1 MKGIREPSAASP
13 NRAYLALV
21 LRTSTQIQLRWTSDT
36 LGTSYAMPK
45 EVKNGMAYRVFISHS
60 TQDQGLVITL
70 ASLLTSFGV
79 EVFVAEWYLTPGE
92 PLDGKVFV
100 QIEEADYM
108 VVLLTRNGD
117 KVKLVHQE
125 VGYALKD
132 NKPLIPVM
140 EKGVEPKDLASL
152 QGKEYIEYDPFQP
165 QQVLIKTA
173 TYVKS
178 LKLKKKNKKN
188 FACCW
193 RYPRFTPSTLRR
205 KK

>member
-1 MKGIREPSAASP
+1 MKGIRETSAASP

-21 LRTSTQIQLRWTSDT
+21 LCTSTQIQLRWTSDT

-60 TQDQGLVITL
+60 TQDRGLVITL

-100 QIEEADYM
+100 QIEEADCM

-117 KVKLVHQE
+117 KVKLGAPRGWVC
-125 VGYALKD
+125 LK
-132 NKPLIPVM
+132 
-140 EKGVEPKDLASL
+140 G
-152 QGKEYIEYDPFQP
+152 
-165 QQVLIKTA
+165 
-173 TYVKS
+173 
-178 LKLKKKNKKN
+178 
-188 FACCW
+188 
-193 RYPRFTPSTLRR
+193 R
-205 KK
+205 